1 MCKNCDINNYKSRI
15 WKQNLV
21 FVMVRPK
28 IWIVCLPNRHI
39 PSSSTT
45 GSCLLLIHFYKVFF
59 VLPPQNR
66 LLWRHQPKKNERISD
81 WCQTQVSQNK
91 LDLVK
96 DLKTWRKMVIWPRKG
111 VILSVFYVDAMWQK
125 NAKVKNNFNGKG
137 MNFKHF
143 ISLRQNVLTSEP

>member
-1 MCKNCDINNYKSRI
+1 MWVCKNRGSKHLQAESFETEFSLCKGKTLLNCVLTWQTCSLLHH
-15 WKQNLV
+15 WFL
-21 FVMVRPK
+21 
-28 IWIVCLPNRHI
+28 
-39 PSSSTT
+39 SSSY
-45 GSCLLLIHFYKVFF
+45 SFYKVFL

-91 LDLVK
+91 LDFVK
-96 DLKTWRKMVIWPRKG
+96 DLKTWRKIVIRPRKE

-125 NAKVKNNFNGKG
+125 NAKVKNNFSGKG